1 MARSARALLGRWLWP
16 GGDQGRSKND
26 VIVCQDWMDASGG
39 AERVLVEVVRALPD
53 VSRVYVL
60 RIKGDRSATRHLG
73 IPVTQ
78 SVLGASWLPDNIF
91 NYLLPLMP
99 LVWRFLPVGDARMV
113 FTSSYATVN
122 SIPRRG
128 GVDRVSYC
136 HTPMRY
142 AWEPK
147 LESGRVPPIVRPLL
161 GPVSSLLRRRDRQWS
176 TNVDHYITNSQ
187 FVAERIQRAY
197 GREAEVLWPPVRT
210 DIWTP
215 GDGDHKRTGFLAI
228 GRLVPYKR
236 FDIAI
241 RAANES
247 GATLTVVGAGPER
260 ERLESIAG
268 PTVGF
273 FGSVDDHELSELYRS
288 SVALIFPGIE
298 DFGIVA
304 LEAQASGTP
313 VIGARAGGLLETV
326 IDGVTGALVAQDV
339 SEIAGAMRCVD
350 AATFSPDDCR
360 KNATRFDRKR
370 FVEKLADLCA

>member
-1 MARSARALLGRWLWP
+1 
-16 GGDQGRSKND
+16 
-26 VIVCQDWMDASGG
+26 MDASGG
-39 AERVLVEVVRALPD
+39 AERVLVEVVHALPD

-60 RIKGDRSATRHLG
+60 RIKGDRSATRDLG

-99 LVWRFLPVGDARMV
+99 LVWRFVPVGDARMV

-122 SIPRRG
+122 SIPRRD
-128 GVDRVSYC
+128 GVERVSYC

-147 LESGRVPPIVRPLL
+147 LESGRVPAISRPML
-161 GPVSSLLRRRDRQWS
+161 GLVSSLLRRWDRRWS

-197 GREAEVLWPPVRT
+197 RREAEVLWPPVRT

-215 GDGDHKRTGFLAI
+215 GDGDKQRTGFLAI

-241 RAANES
+241 QAANES
-247 GATLTVVGAGPER
+247 GATLTVVGQGPER
-260 ERLESIAG
+260 SRLERMAG
-268 PTVGF
+268 PTVRF
-273 FGSVDDHELSELYRS
+273 LGSVDDFELAELYRS
-288 SVALIFPGIE
+288 SVALIFPGVE

-326 IDGVTGALVAQDV
+326 VDGITGILVTQAV
-339 SEIAGAMRCVD
+339 SATVDAMRRVD
-350 AATFSPDDCR
+350 ATTFSPADCR
-360 KNATRFDRKR
+360 KNAMRFDRTR
-370 FVEKLADLCA
+370 FVEKLADLSGGELPPAR